1 MQISGAVV
9 LITGANGG
17 IAAHFIEQLLGLG
30 VAKIYVCARNLAKL
44 NPLLALDR
52 NTDNNRIIPVELD
65 VTNPQSVLNAASQCQ
80 DVTLLINNAGT
91 SLNQGLIAASDIDSA
106 RNEMEVNY
114 FGMLSMCRA
123 FAPILKQHGG
133 GAIVNILS
141 LLGKVNLPF
150 SGSYSASKAAA
161 ISMTQGVRAELAV
174 QKTLVVA
181 VMPGTVDT
189 ELAKDWP
196 NPKVAPAEVAS
207 SALQA
212 VIDGVEDV
220 YPGEQAA
227 QVSAQLLTDPKGVE
241 KYMASFLPGMMLA
254 GTNA

>member
-1 MQISGAVV
+1 MKISGAVA

-17 IAAHFIEQLLGLG
+17 IASHFIEQLLGLG
-30 VAKIYVCARNLAKL
+30 VAKIYVCARSVAKL
-44 NPLLALDR
+44 NPLLELDR
-52 NTDNNRIIPVELD
+52 DRIIPVELD
-65 VTNPQSVLNAASQCQ
+65 VTNPQSVLTAASQCQ
-80 DVTLLINNAGT
+80 DVNLLINNAGT
-91 SLNQGLIAASDIDSA
+91 SFNQGLIAASDIDSA

-123 FAPILKQHGG
+123 FAPILKQNGG

-161 ISMTQGVRAELAV
+161 ISMTQGVRAELAG
-174 QKTLVVA
+174 QNTLVVA

-189 ELAKDWP
+189 ELAKEWP
-196 NPKVAPAEVAS
+196 NPKVVPAEVAS

-220 YPGEQAA
+220 YPGEQAI

-241 KYMASFLPGMMLA
+241 KYMAGFLPGMMLA